1 MWFSQHAI
9 LATAQCL
16 EKNIVGAQWRKFS
29 RMEKNIR
36 NLHFDDLL
44 GSAKLSSKFLVLE
57 HLLISGLEQAIA
69 VNC

>member
-1 MWFSQHAI
+1 MAKVFAD
-9 LATAQCL
+9 
-16 EKNIVGAQWRKFS
+16 EKKYS
-29 RMEKNIR
+29 

-44 GSAKLSSKFLVLE
+44 GSAKLSSEFLVLE